1 MGGSP
6 WLYFNFIYG
15 GFQNMSNDYPFIKLF
30 KTIDCFY
37 LFDVNTAS
45 IIRIN
50 EEVCDYLESILMMA
64 GRGQTL
70 NARIFSA

>member
-1 MGGSP
+1 
-6 WLYFNFIYG
+6 
-15 GFQNMSNDYPFIKLF
+15 MSNDYPFIKLF

-50 EEVCDYLESILMMA
+50 EKVYDYLESILNGTVTYNKELQKQIDNLKA
-64 GRGQTL
+64 RG
-70 NARIFSA
+70 F

>member
-1 MGGSP
+1 
-6 WLYFNFIYG
+6 
-15 GFQNMSNDYPFIKLF
+15 MSNDYPFTKLF

>member
-1 MGGSP
+1 
-6 WLYFNFIYG
+6 
-15 GFQNMSNDYPFIKLF
+15 MSNDYPFIKLF

-70 NARIFSA
+70 NARFF